1 MPSVRIPTP
10 LRRLTN
16 QKDEVDVKAKKVSD
30 LIEELEKQF
39 PGIKERLC
47 DETGNVR
54 RFINLYVNNE
64 DIRFLKGTDT
74 ELNDSDIVSIIPAI
88 AGGIASGL
96 HVPHNDPI
104 LTPSINSG
112 RASPYKEKR

>member
-10 LRRLTN
+10 LRRLTGE
-16 QKDEVDVKAKKVSD
+16 KDEVKVNAKNIEN
-30 LIEELEKQF
+30 LIQELDKQF

-64 DIRFLKGTDT
+64 DIRFLKGIET
-74 ELNDSDIVSIIPAI
+74 EINDSDVVSIVPAI
-88 AGGIASGL
+88 AGGGEVKA
-96 HVPHNDPI
+96 
-104 LTPSINSG
+104 
-112 RASPYKEKR
+112 EKI